1 MSNFPYD
8 KLTFEKGFWEKDT
21 SFNELIKGFSEKDE
35 DNTFSKIG
43 DFRATF
49 YFMKRSWEEI
59 DVKKFNYKK
68 FNKNDRKYWLNKFG
82 GIKLFRDDFRVRPYG
97 EINNSSFDWLGLSN
111 RRSKSTAPVAH
122 KTGRWKVN
130 ENNIAGSI
138 NITRLGNLDLQDKSS
153 REGLQENKPFEI
165 FKRLILKILDI
176 FEEDRSIIAREM
188 RAFYE
193 ETDVDIKAQQYAD
206 DLAKK
211 ILEEARKNKQEK
223 DTENKNE
230 SKEYDQDFDSDKV
243 VLSKRLE
250 DKSDEI
256 EKLKDEQKLLRGMA
270 SSGIVIASFSH
281 DLSKISQNL
290 NSRIDKLKKLISQ
303 KIKEEDYKNIENRKN
318 PFYLLERMKKQ
329 DLKLQ
334 NWLHFSLGVARKD
347 KRKMKQ
353 LKFKSYF
360 YVFKD
365 DWQTVLNNR
374 AINLKIDNVEQVGM
388 RIFEIDIDSI
398 FNNLL
403 VNSIDA
409 FNNSTIDRD
418 REIEI
423 VVMDREKEIIIEYQ
437 DNGTG
442 LLKDITNHSKI
453 FEPMFTTNV
462 NKHTGEE
469 EGTGLGMWLVKSI
482 INDNDGSVNLLYPSH
497 GGFGIRISFPKKYI
511 RSK

>member
-1 MSNFPYD
+1 
-8 KLTFEKGFWEKDT
+8 
-21 SFNELIKGFSEKDE
+21 
-35 DNTFSKIG
+35 
-43 DFRATF
+43 
-49 YFMKRSWEEI
+49 
-59 DVKKFNYKK
+59 
-68 FNKNDRKYWLNKFG
+68 
-82 GIKLFRDDFRVRPYG
+82 
-97 EINNSSFDWLGLSN
+97 
-111 RRSKSTAPVAH
+111 
-122 KTGRWKVN
+122 
-130 ENNIAGSI
+130 
-138 NITRLGNLDLQDKSS
+138 
-153 REGLQENKPFEI
+153 LQENKPFLI
-165 FKRLILKILDI
+165 FQKLILKILDI
-176 FEEDRSIIAREM
+176 FEKDRSTIAREM

-193 ETDVDIKAQQYAD
+193 ETDVDIKAQEYAD
-206 DLAKK
+206 NLAKK
-211 ILEEARKNKQEK
+211 ILEESRKNKQEK
-223 DTENKNE
+223 DIENKNE
-230 SKEYDQDFDSDKV
+230 SKENEKSYDSDKI
-243 VLSKRLE
+243 VLSQRLE
-250 DKSDEI
+250 DKEDEI

-290 NSRIDKLKKLISQ
+290 NSRIDKLKRLISQ

-360 YVFKD
+360 SVFKD

-374 AINLKIDNVEQVGM
+374 AINLKIDNIEQIGM

-418 REIEI
+418 REIQI
-423 VVMDREKEIIIEYQ
+423 AVLDREKEIVIEYQ

-442 LLKDITNHSKI
+442 LSKDITVHSKI

-462 NKHTGEE
+462 NKHTGDE
-469 EGTGLGMWLVKSI
+469 EGTGLGMWLLKSI
-482 INDNDGSVNLLYPSH
+482 VNDNDGNVNLLYPSN
-497 GGFGIRISFPKKYI
+497 GGFGIRISFPKKYT
-511 RSK
+511 RNK